1 MPTIMHDEPAHDG
14 REQAAQATQERCQGH
29 LDRGGEQRHAE
40 DRRQPAGLG
49 GEERRPDIDRREDRC
64 RQVAGADRRQTHG
77 LKRRADGKR
86 REPKAQGTHRRRG
99 GCAGPAKDDHDQ
111 HQVDRHQQRVLQ
123 AQEDQPR
130 PGRHVVDGVD
140 QVVRPLGHPS
150 SSPYASAVSRSR
162 RDDLAA
168 HPSVD
173 LAHGAA
179 PVMVSAGSGSAV
191 NLSCGEPY
199 ALADPADETSRGGRN
214 EVSSSTHGLGA
225 PRLAGT
231 ITAAALAATIA
242 CAASAWA
249 AEDAGAV
256 GSASATS
263 LLEDLEGTTSRSSTT
278 AFADIVQR
286 LTDVRVSARKCDVF
300 LERFGDIPAVARIL
314 DQIRE
319 RPGASTFTTPEVTR
333 EIQRIVGK
341 PIHLGQSDLELCV
354 QLRDKEV
361 GSGPGG
367 APPASFA
374 AIVDTLGKCLTA
386 LRALGPSS
394 PGDRRTPPAQ
404 SGHCATTPSPTN
416 GALAASSRRRVATL
430 AFRCASSRP
439 VSTPTPS
446 RAD

>member
-1 MPTIMHDEPAHDG
+1 M
-14 REQAAQATQERCQGH
+14 
-29 LDRGGEQRHAE
+29 
-40 DRRQPAGLG
+40 
-49 GEERRPDIDRREDRC
+49 
-64 RQVAGADRRQTHG
+64 
-77 LKRRADGKR
+77 
-86 REPKAQGTHRRRG
+86 
-99 GCAGPAKDDHDQ
+99 
-111 HQVDRHQQRVLQ
+111 
-123 AQEDQPR
+123 
-130 PGRHVVDGVD
+130 
-140 QVVRPLGHPS
+140 
-150 SSPYASAVSRSR
+150 
-162 RDDLAA
+162 
-168 HPSVD
+168 
-173 LAHGAA
+173 
-179 PVMVSAGSGSAV
+179 
-191 NLSCGEPY
+191 
-199 ALADPADETSRGGRN
+199 
-214 EVSSSTHGLGA
+214 SSSTHGLGA

-354 QLRDKEV
+354 QLRDREV

-374 AIVDTLGKCLTA
+374 AIVDTVGKCLTA
-386 LRALGPSS
+386 LRAVRPSS
-394 PGDRRTPPAQ
+394 PAIAALRQLNRGIADDTFTNQRR
-404 SGHCATTPSPTN
+404 
-416 GALAASSRRRVATL
+416 LAGLEQTAGRDL
-430 AFRCASSRP
+430 AFRCGSSRP